1 MFLWT
6 YKADFPMRWHVYGT
20 DVGTGQDVV
29 LALDEEE
36 ATHAVQTAISKRI
49 LVSHVTQEVGEGL
62 RRRLLPLACA
72 VVIVLIPLCIAL
84 YVQNKTI
91 RGRLDR
97 AVEEQTRLAQITAQA
112 ESLASQI
119 RQAGIAASGGGEAGG
134 AGGGVGDVAQR
145 EETARKMGALVEQLA
160 SARARTN
167 QIEKQLN
174 STYQQMTT
182 IERTAN
188 EVPRLQAMLR
198 TEAEALQRASAEV
211 VRLGNENLQ
220 QRRRMEQLEKAPE
233 PILHK
238 LAQTEAA
245 YKELAAQI
253 ELLKSQLLVA
263 AAATAPAKDP
273 DPVPVIAGPVRW
285 AMRTSI
291 EDATDFLRL
300 KCDQE
305 SLRNTTGI
313 DDAVV
318 VSGMRVANAASLRVV
333 HDQAKERV
341 YSGTLTLALE
351 GPRDKVAENTH
362 LAAEFLRVFAPSCE
376 KPEATLAAAVAQL
389 TGKGRGASAPRWVL
403 VGPDY
408 RLSVWQSG
416 EGVYALKVES
426 PRVEFED

>member
-1 MFLWT
+1 
-6 YKADFPMRWHVYGT
+6 MRWHVYGT
-20 DVGTGQDVV
+20 DAGTGQDVV

-72 VVIVLIPLCIAL
+72 VVIVLAPICIGL

-97 AVEEQTRLAQITAQA
+97 AVEEQGRLAQITAQA
-112 ESLASQI
+112 ETLASQI
-119 RQAGIAASGGGEAGG
+119 RQAGVSATPGSAVE
-134 AGGGVGDVAQR
+134 Q

-167 QIEKQLN
+167 QIEQQLN

-182 IERTAN
+182 IERAAN
-188 EVPRLQAMLR
+188 EVPRLQALLR

-211 VRLGNENLQ
+211 VRLGNENLL

-233 PILHK
+233 PILQK

-245 YKELAAQI
+245 YKDLAAQV
-253 ELLKSQLLVA
+253 EVLKSQLLVA
-263 AAATAPAKDP
+263 AAATATAKETE
-273 DPVPVIAGPVRW
+273 PVPVIAGPVRW

-291 EDATDFLRL
+291 ESATDFLRL

-305 SLRNTTGI
+305 SLRTTAGV

-318 VSGMRVANAASLRVV
+318 ISGMRVANAASLRVV
-333 HDQAKERV
+333 HDARKERV

-351 GPRDKVAENTH
+351 GPREKVAENTA
-362 LAAEFLRVFAPSCE
+362 LAVEFMRVFAPSCE
-376 KPEATLAAAVAQL
+376 KPDAAVAAAVAQL
-389 TGKGRGASAPRWVL
+389 AGKGRGSSAPRWVVL
-403 VGPDY
+403 GADY
-408 RLSVWQSG
+408 RLSVWQSD
-416 EGVYALKVES
+416 EGVYTLKVES
-426 PRVEFED
+426 PRVEYEE